1 MTGEKLRRGHVTREE
16 AGSRER
22 GGGRS
27 HRGSLFGVPETLM
40 GFCGD
45 PMWDLGWRDPIRPP
59 LGSYKRLWDLGAPQH
74 RCPHGF
80 WGRPHISPITAPH
93 FPHCGPTA
101 ELCFNASYTV
111 VANYTIQSVDDGMA
125 P

>member
-1 MTGEKLRRGHVTREE
+1 M
-16 AGSRER
+16 S
-22 GGGRS
+22 GGGGGPIEGPYL
-27 HRGSLFGVPETLM
+27 GSQKRLW
-40 GFCGD
+40 GFVGILCGI
-45 PMWDLGWRDPIRPP
+45 WGGGTPIRPP